1 MIRLKK
7 CSLIWLT
14 LLLLLIAT
22 AVNAAEKNFVE
33 IDIYSVNDFHGHLRA
48 EAADPGIAVLSGVI
62 NELMKQNPVGSLLLG
77 GGDMFSGTIDAN
89 EYQGLPVVTAMNKM
103 GFSANTA
110 GNHIFDYPLDVIK
123 RQAAA
128 ANFPILGANIVEA
141 AGDRVAEPFKPYVML
156 QRNGLTIGILGLTT
170 VETKEKASQFNLQK
184 VKILPP
190 EQIAQVYVDELRRQ
204 GAQIIVL
211 LTHIGSS
218 QGEKHGITGEI
229 VPILQKIHGV
239 DAVVTG
245 HSHLCVS
252 GTYGDIPVIQAGCYG
267 EAVGRIN
274 LLYSMA
280 AQKVVSANSRIYKLS
295 ELPRVQDNAMERFLE
310 PIFKNIDS
318 KYNEILA
325 VNNQVLIN
333 DRNGESR
340 VGDFFMDVL
349 KNGFKADVAL
359 YNGGAIRDTL
369 PSGRVTVRDLLKIFP
384 FDSTIY
390 TAEVKGSDLRQV
402 LEHGIGNPD
411 ISRLRFSGLQISADI
426 RREEGQRISSVT
438 LSDGSTLADEK
449 YYKVISN
456 DFMFSGGDGFYSLQN
471 ARHLRDCGKDKT
483 FFAFAL
489 RSLKMVDYPAHDER
503 LQIKNRESK
512 MNDFMKLNCDEFLER
527 LASKEPVPGGGGAA
541 ALGGAIGAALT
552 SMVANL
558 TVGKEKFLS
567 VEGEMI
573 RLAAASK
580 YLRKELLQL
589 VQEDA
594 SVFEAFMKCYK
605 MPKATDL
612 EKELRQIKIQEAAK
626 MAAEI
631 PLKIGEKALAVLLLA
646 AEAAELGNPAVIT
659 DAAVAALMARAAV
672 RSAVYNVKI
681 NLNLISDQ
689 DYCSVLVERIAALE
703 QEALSAEKN
712 ILEHTDKVLS

>member
-48 EAADPGIAVLSGVI
+48 EAADPGITVLSGVI

-170 VETKEKASQFNLQK
+170 VETKGKASQFNLQK

-190 EQIAQVYVDELRRQ
+190 EQIAQGYVDELRRQ
-204 GAQIIVL
+204 GVQIIVL

-218 QGEKHGITGEI
+218 QGENNGITGEI

-252 GTYGDIPVIQAGCYG
+252 GTYGDIPVIQAGCHG

-274 LLYSMA
+274 LLYSIA
-280 AQKVVSANSRIYKLS
+280 AQKVVSANSRVYKLS
-295 ELPRVQDNAMERFLE
+295 ELPRVQDNAMERFFE

-325 VNNQVLIN
+325 VNSQVLTN

-369 PSGRVTVRDLLKIFP
+369 PSRRVTVRDLLKIFP

-503 LQIKNRESK
+503 LQIKK
-512 MNDFMKLNCDEFLER
+512 QG
-527 LASKEPVPGGGGAA
+527 V
-541 ALGGAIGAALT
+541 
-552 SMVANL
+552 
-558 TVGKEKFLS
+558 
-567 VEGEMI
+567 
-573 RLAAASK
+573 
-580 YLRKELLQL
+580 
-589 VQEDA
+589 
-594 SVFEAFMKCYK
+594 
-605 MPKATDL
+605 
-612 EKELRQIKIQEAAK
+612 
-626 MAAEI
+626 
-631 PLKIGEKALAVLLLA
+631 
-646 AEAAELGNPAVIT
+646 
-659 DAAVAALMARAAV
+659 
-672 RSAVYNVKI
+672 
-681 NLNLISDQ
+681 
-689 DYCSVLVERIAALE
+689 
-703 QEALSAEKN
+703 
-712 ILEHTDKVLS
+712 

>member
-1 MIRLKK
+1 MLRVKK
-7 CSLIWLT
+7 CRLIWLT

-48 EAADPGIAVLSGVI
+48 EAADPGITVLSGVI

-218 QGEKHGITGEI
+218 QGENNGITGEI

-325 VNNQVLIN
+325 VNSQVLTN

-503 LQIKNRESK
+503 LQIKK
-512 MNDFMKLNCDEFLER
+512 QG
-527 LASKEPVPGGGGAA
+527 V
-541 ALGGAIGAALT
+541 
-552 SMVANL
+552 
-558 TVGKEKFLS
+558 
-567 VEGEMI
+567 
-573 RLAAASK
+573 
-580 YLRKELLQL
+580 
-589 VQEDA
+589 
-594 SVFEAFMKCYK
+594 
-605 MPKATDL
+605 
-612 EKELRQIKIQEAAK
+612 
-626 MAAEI
+626 
-631 PLKIGEKALAVLLLA
+631 
-646 AEAAELGNPAVIT
+646 
-659 DAAVAALMARAAV
+659 
-672 RSAVYNVKI
+672 
-681 NLNLISDQ
+681 
-689 DYCSVLVERIAALE
+689 
-703 QEALSAEKN
+703 
-712 ILEHTDKVLS
+712 

>member
-1 MIRLKK
+1 MVNTTVIVDSNGRK
-7 CSLIWLT
+7 CGRK
-14 LLLLLIAT
+14 
-22 AVNAAEKNFVE
+22 KNFVE